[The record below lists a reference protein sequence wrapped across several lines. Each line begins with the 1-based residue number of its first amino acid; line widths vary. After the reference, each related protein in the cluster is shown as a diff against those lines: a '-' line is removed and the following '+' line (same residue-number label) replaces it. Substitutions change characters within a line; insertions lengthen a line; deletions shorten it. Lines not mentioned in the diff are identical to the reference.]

1 VRRREFITL
10 LGGAAAAS
18 SLLRPLAARAQQPA
32 IPVVGFINTASAEP
46 FAHLVAAFRKGL
58 SNAGFSDGQNVTIE
72 YRWAEGHYDRLAAF
86 ASELIRRP
94 VAVLAAT
101 GGDPA
106 VLAARAVTTT
116 TPVVFITGSDPVALG
131 YVDSLNRPG
140 GNATG
145 VTQLTS
151 LLGAKRIGLLR
162 ELAPN
167 ADPIAVLI
175 NPNFTVSAAQ
185 YSDAQEAARAVG
197 VRCIELQA
205 AAESEFEPAFA
216 SLVQQRA
223 GALMIAADPYFN
235 SRRQQLVAL
244 AARYRVPTIYEFREF
259 AAAGGLISY
268 GTSLADGY
276 AQVGNYVGRILKGTR
291 PAELPVVQSARFELV
306 INLKAA
312 KTLGVQVPPGLSASA
327 DEVIE

>member
-1 VRRREFITL
+1 MKRREFITL
-10 LGGAAAAS
+10 LGGAAAS
-18 SLLRPLAARAQQPA
+18 WPVVVRAQQPA
-32 IPVVGFINTASAEP
+32 MPVIGFINTASAEP

-58 SNAGFSDGQNVTIE
+58 SDGGFSEGQNVTIE
-72 YRWAEGHYDRLAAF
+72 YRWAEGRYDRLMAF
-86 ASELIRRP
+86 AADLIRRP

-106 VLAARAVTTT
+106 VLAARAATTT

-131 YVDSLNRPG
+131 YVASLNRPG

-162 ELAPN
+162 ELAPK

-175 NPNFTVSAAQ
+175 NPSFPVSAAQ
-185 YSDAQEAARAVG
+185 LNDAQEAATAVG
-197 VRCIELQA
+197 VRSIVLQA
-205 AAESEFEPAFA
+205 TAESEFEPAFA

-223 GALMIAADPYFN
+223 GALMIAADPFFN

-244 AARYRVPTIYEFREF
+244 AARHQVPTIYEFREF

-306 INLKAA
+306 VNLKTA
-312 KTLGVQVPPGLSASA
+312 KALGIDVSPTLLARA